1 MKLLKESYKDNVYYD
16 PKEEKVIINYPQ
28 LKRIELDDDER
39 IYSPYTEVEYEYE
52 VDIDDVFYVIQDF
65 LYDASNG
72 DYGKELED
80 KYYPL
85 YMQLEENGNTM
96 ENNEFWKWFISI
108 IDNLLAE
115 EIICK
120 LIYNKYKEDAD
131 DDYSWENR

>member
-1 MKLLKESYKDNVYYD
+1 
-16 PKEEKVIINYPQ
+16 
-28 LKRIELDDDER
+28 
-39 IYSPYTEVEYEYE
+39 
-52 VDIDDVFYVIQDF
+52 
-65 LYDASNG
+65 
-72 DYGKELED
+72 
-80 KYYPL
+80 
-85 YMQLEENGNTM
+85 MQLEENGNTM